1 LRRLVKNSIL
11 STEHD
16 FWINKVVFRM
26 GNRSGRNQAAGY
38 GDPYLNQW
46 VYFLLIVLDYY
57 LYPHRYGTGYGPG
70 AQPGLAGYGPY
81 TGKKMMYSDSN
92 KCCD

>member
-26 GNRSGRNQAAGY
+26 GNRAGRRNQASGY

-46 VYFLLIVLDYY
+46 VYF
-57 LYPHRYGTGYGPG
+57 
-70 AQPGLAGYGPY
+70 
-81 TGKKMMYSDSN
+81 
-92 KCCD
+92 